1 MTEEEKINIKE
12 QFNYIVKNGIAP
24 ILKSAGFRKKGNN
37 FHAHAGELDWCI
49 NIQKDGWGFDRY
61 FNQWG
66 FTINIGVTWS
76 DYAICL
82 FNKVSDF
89 PLEGYCPIRTRIGNF
104 IGKDDYWFILRPN
117 QDYSPIKDLICST
130 LQNKVLPLL
139 KQHQCLNDLWDLIK
153 DNHSMHSFLIKLF
166 HVRSKQKVFWTTSI
180 GLYML
185 CLTTGKTK
193 KAKLLRRKMER
204 RKANTSLLDK
214 IDEMYKSR
222 GISP

>member
-61 FNQWG
+61 FNQWS

-89 PLEGYCPIRTRIGNF
+89 PLEGYCLIRARIGT
-104 IGKDDYWFILRPN
+104 IMGKGDYWFTLRP
-117 QDYSPIKDLICST
+117 SSG
-130 LQNKVLPLL
+130 
-139 KQHQCLNDLWDLIK
+139 
-153 DNHSMHSFLIKLF
+153 LF
-166 HVRSKQKVFWTTSI
+166 
-180 GLYML
+180 
-185 CLTTGKTK
+185 TGKRFD
-193 KAKLLRRKMER
+193 LLHNKGESSAIIKRHQMLE
-204 RKANTSLLDK
+204 
-214 IDEMYKSR
+214 
-222 GISP
+222 

>member
-12 QFNYIVKNGIAP
+12 QFNYIVKDGIAP

-37 FHAHAGELDWCI
+37 FHAHVRELDWCI

-89 PLEGYCPIRTRIGNF
+89 PLEGYCPIRGLFTSKRFDLLHNKGESSAI
-104 IGKDDYWFILRPN
+104 
-117 QDYSPIKDLICST
+117 IKR
-130 LQNKVLPLL
+130 
-139 KQHQCLNDLWDLIK
+139 HQ
-153 DNHSMHSFLIKLF
+153 
-166 HVRSKQKVFWTTSI
+166 
-180 GLYML
+180 ML
-185 CLTTGKTK
+185 
-193 KAKLLRRKMER
+193 E
-204 RKANTSLLDK
+204 
-214 IDEMYKSR
+214 
-222 GISP
+222 